1 MNQLVRWNP
10 FDELE
15 NMSRQMTT
23 LFDPQSESRNGNGS
37 RPETYWAPLV
47 DVFEDEH
54 GYIFKAEL
62 PEVKTDDVN
71 VQIENGVLV
80 LSGERKAENEQS
92 IHKYH
97 RLERAY
103 GAFSRS
109 FELPDD
115 ADANQVSAM
124 LKDGILTVTVAKSE
138 HAKPR
143 KIDVRV
149 A

>member
-1 MNQLVRWNP
+1 
-10 FDELE
+10 
-15 NMSRQMTT
+15 
-23 LFDPQSESRNGNGS
+23 
-37 RPETYWAPLV
+37 
-47 DVFEDEH
+47 VFEDEH

-62 PEVKTDDVN
+62 PEVKKDDVD

-80 LSGERKAENEQS
+80 LSGERKAENEHS

-124 LKDGILTVTVAKSE
+124 FKDGILTITVAKSE